1 MRSTILALFV
11 LLASA
16 PVRAQRINIDVGS
29 NTTYPIPSPAYGA
42 AAGQPGTWNAV
53 APTGGT
59 TSLVDVAGAATAVS
73 IASTGGSAYES
84 NSNPGP
90 TGDELNLMAD
100 VSDPSFTGQTWTIS
114 GLAAGNYLLYTYSWP
129 PDNPVFR
136 SVISVAGSVDGP
148 QTTGGA
154 WPAGGQTLGVTYA
167 LHHVSV
173 SVGGSIAMTIT
184 VAGGGSFASLNGFQV
199 APDTGGPPGVDLC
212 QPGVAGVIPCPCG
225 NPPANAPRGCDNS
238 SGTGGARLASAGVA
252 SLAADTVV
260 FTTDG
265 EKPTATSIV
274 VQGNSVSATGL
285 AFGQGVRCFAGALK
299 RLYVKA
305 ASGGSITAP
314 QGGDPSVSARSAAL
328 GDTIAASSTRWYGV
342 YYRDPVVLGGCSP
355 TRTFNSTQ
363 TQRILWAQ

>member
-1 MRSTILALFV
+1 MRSTILV
-11 LLASA
+11 LLVLAMSV

-29 NTTYPIPSPAYGA
+29 NTTYPVPSSVYGA
-42 AAGQPGTWNAV
+42 AAGQPGTWNSV
-53 APTGGT
+53 APVGGT
-59 TSLVDVAGAATAVS
+59 TNLVDLAGAATTVS
-73 IASTGGSAYES
+73 IASTGGSAFES
-84 NSNPGP
+84 NMNPGP
-90 TGDELNLMAD
+90 TGDDLNLMAD

-148 QTTGGA
+148 QTTGGS
-154 WPAGGQTLGVTYA
+154 WPLSGQTLGITYA

-173 SVGGSIAMTIT
+173 PPGGSIAMTIT
-184 VAGGGSFASLNGFQV
+184 VAGGGSYASLNGFQI
-199 APDTGGPPGVDLC
+199 APDSAASPGVDLC
-212 QPGVAGVIPCPCG
+212 QPGVGGVIGCPCG

-238 SGTGGARLASAGVA
+238 SATGGARLVSIGVA

-265 EKPTATSIV
+265 EKPSATSIV
-274 VQGNSVSATGL
+274 VQGNNVAASGL
-285 AFGQGVRCFAGALK
+285 SFGQGVRCFAGALK

-314 QGGDPSVSARSAAL
+314 QPGDPSVSVRSAAL
-328 GDTIAASSTRWYGV
+328 GDTITASSSRWYGV
-342 YYRDPVVLGGCSP
+342 YYRDPIVLGGCSP

-363 TQRILWAQ
+363 TQQILWAQ